1 MKHSRE
7 KTHSSVTFVEMPS
20 NLTKFL
26 RIHTGKSHKSRELP
40 QLERIRDPDIV
51 NSKHI
56 SPMKDVREE
65 VPNLQVYDCDVCG
78 EKFDTEDNLDAHM
91 DGSPWKMCFVPPL

>member
-1 MKHSRE
+1 MDVSVVKYSNWHKMFKMKGR
-7 KTHSSVTFVEMPS
+7 TFIYHPIES
-20 NLTKFL
+20 K
-26 RIHTGKSHKSRELP
+26 LP

-78 EKFDTEDNLDAHM
+78 EKFDTEDNLDAHNT
-91 DGSPWKMCFVPPL
+91 